1 MEIEIRQEFL
11 ADRLSCVAFKK
22 YIVWQD
28 YCCTSA
34 SFEHQHHMLKE
45 VELVVLGFNIE
56 VWTID
61 FNRTGRACAKWRVG
75 KDDIH

>member
-11 ADRLSCVAFKK
+11 ADGLSCVAFKK

-45 VELVVLGFNIE
+45 VELVVLGAHVFLAQ
-56 VWTID
+56 VFAGD
-61 FNRTGRACAKWRVG
+61 HAAVLSLG
-75 KDDIH
+75 